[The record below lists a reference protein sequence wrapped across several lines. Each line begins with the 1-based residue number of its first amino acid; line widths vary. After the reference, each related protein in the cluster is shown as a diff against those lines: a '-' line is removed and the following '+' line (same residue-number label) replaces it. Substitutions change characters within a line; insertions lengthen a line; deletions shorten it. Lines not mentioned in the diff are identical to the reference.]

1 MARDSSNFLRRREL
15 LAAGGLASLA
25 SFGLGCETIGQA
37 AVPELPTWAHR
48 PGGALSV
55 VFRKQLTNKS
65 KIDDIAYERGKP
77 GIDRD
82 GLRVFVPS
90 QDGGLYA
97 VDARNGE
104 IAWRFATL
112 GPVQSEPVYDPEEDV
127 VFFGSQDGAL
137 YKIKAKDGALIYRFN
152 SNAEVARR
160 VVIDGGTV
168 FFMNANDTLVAI
180 DRKSGKLKF
189 YQHRTP
195 AYGIEIGGYAGVV
208 VASGRA
214 ITAFS
219 DGSVMAYSTKDGA
232 EQWPSVDLSADAQA
246 ADGQPPQY
254 LDADTTPVITRI
266 GPTEVVL
273 VAHYEGGVYALETE
287 TGRILW
293 RNEKV
298 VGVNNLLL
306 WGQPAHAGRML
317 PGGIVGPD
325 APARSILIA
334 SSARTGLWGVE
345 PDTGRVIWQKR
356 LPEGGISA
364 PIPISGALMVST
376 TRYGIFLVEPTRGG
390 VIDGIEPG
398 NEIAMTPAAYGQHAY
413 VMTNG
418 GELLGLVV
426 HPPPGVDSKP
436 KKS

>member
-1 MARDSSNFLRRREL
+1 MARASRRDL
-15 LAAGGLASLA
+15 LALGGLASLSA
-25 SFGLGCETIGQA
+25 LGLGCETIGQA
-37 AVPELPTWAHR
+37 AVPELPIWAKR

-55 VFRKQLTNKS
+55 VFRRQLTDKNK
-65 KIDDIAYERGKP
+65 IEDIAYERGKP

-97 VDARNGE
+97 VDARNGDV
-104 IAWRFATL
+104 AWRFATL
-112 GPVQSEPVYDPEEDV
+112 GPVQSEPVYDPVDDAV
-127 VFFGSQDGAL
+127 YFGSQDGAL
-137 YKIKAKDGALIYRFN
+137 YKIAAKDGALLYRFN
-152 SNAEVARR
+152 SNAEVSRR
-160 VVIDGGTV
+160 VVIEGNTV
-168 FFMNANDTLVAI
+168 FFTNANDTLIAI
-180 DRKSGKLKF
+180 ERKTGKLRF

-195 AYGIEIGGYAGVV
+195 AFGIEIGGYAGVV
-208 VASGRA
+208 VGGGRA

-219 DGSVMAYSTKDGA
+219 DGAVMAYSTKDGA

-246 ADGQPPQY
+246 ADGQAPQY
-254 LDADTTPVITRI
+254 LDADTTPVLTKV
-266 GPTEVVL
+266 GGTDGVL

-293 RNEKV
+293 RNDKC
-298 VGVNNLLL
+298 VGANNLLL
-306 WGQPAHAGRML
+306 WSQPAHAGRVL
-317 PGGIVGPD
+317 PGGIQGPD
-325 APARSILIA
+325 APARNILIA
-334 SSARTGLWGVE
+334 SSGRTGLWGIE
-345 PDTGRVIWQKR
+345 PESGRVIWQKR

-364 PIPISGALMVST
+364 PVAISGALMIST

-418 GELLGLVV
+418 GELIGMVV
-426 HPPPGVDSKP
+426 HPPPGVASKP
-436 KKS
+436 PPPKKG